1 MATADNVKLK
11 IQGLINKSNETTGNA
26 DTDLTSAVNSL
37 VEGYGKGG
45 GEQPTLFPPIVTIDI
60 NNISWKNDT
69 KNGGFNVSITAE
81 VDGETV
87 TSPLTVTEDMKGKTL
102 IITASAENFESSASE
117 IEIVYSSSTDVFLPY
132 DTIIAKDAFRNNK
145 TIQTV
150 TAPNVIT
157 IEIYAF
163 SDSSIKNVSMDKLQT
178 IRGNAFTNCSNLTLT
193 SLPECVTYIG
203 EYAFANCSNL
213 TLTSLP
219 EGVTYIDWYA
229 FTNCSNL
236 TLTSLPEGVTYI
248 GGYAFFRCGN
258 LKAITFK
265 GKPNTIESTAF
276 SSCTALITI
285 NVPWAEGE
293 VANAPW
299 GATNATINYNYTRE

>member
-219 EGVTYIDWYA
+219 EGVTYI
-229 FTNCSNL
+229 
-236 TLTSLPEGVTYI
+236 